1 MYKKWHSIQG
11 SVLSGVSGIHWEGLD
26 PTSAEKEGP
35 LCINFFSHYS
45 NYIIFRMYWGIIY
58 IMESTRML
66 YVETMIFPISI
77 YLYNRHPVRGRG
89 HLCSPAR
96 SLPLSPS
103 KRLPREVTLPW
114 PPSPQFVLSV
124 LEIYVIWICKTHTF
138 HFIYFF
144 KCNIFKRYKS
154 VLSLLALASSH
165 SVLEHK
171 GNHRYQLL
179 VHLYRNTYSYT
190 CKCIFVNMIFFLAQ
204 KFYKILYTYI
214 HSVLYLAFCTHTH
227 MHTSWILF
235 PIQDFPCCHSVAE
248 CSITDQ
254 SLIDIRLGYF
264 PLFAKPFRYVIPH
277 TWK

>member
-45 NYIIFRMYWGIIY
+45 NYIIFSMYWGIIY
-58 IMESTRML
+58 ILESTRML

-77 YLYNRHPVRGRG
+77 YLYNHHPVRGRG

-138 HFIYFF
+138 HFIYFLSA
-144 KCNIFKRYKS
+144 IFSKGIKVFY
-154 VLSLLALASSH
+154 LSQPWPPATQFLNTKATTDTSFLCISTEILIHIHVNAYLWTWFSSSH
-165 SVLEHK
+165 KSPIK
-171 GNHRYQLL
+171 Y
-179 VHLYRNTYSYT
+179 
-190 CKCIFVNMIFFLAQ
+190 
-204 KFYKILYTYI
+204 YI
-214 HSVLYLAFCTHTH
+214 HIYIVFYTLHFAHTLTCTHRGYC
-227 MHTSWILF
+227 SLF
-235 PIQDFPCCHSVAE
+235 KTFPVVTLLQSVPLL
-248 CSITDQ
+248 TNPL
-254 SLIDIRLGYF
+254 LIY
-264 PLFAKPFRYVIPH
+264 A
-277 TWK
+277 